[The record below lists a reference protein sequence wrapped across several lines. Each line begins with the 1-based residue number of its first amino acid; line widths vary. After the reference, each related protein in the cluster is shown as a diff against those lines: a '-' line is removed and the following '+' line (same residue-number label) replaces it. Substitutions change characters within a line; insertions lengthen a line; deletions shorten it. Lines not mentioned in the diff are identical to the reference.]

1 MAAVYWGNEFMT
13 RGDPAEQAILRLEAR
28 RFATRCD
35 TQIGQIQRADSLRE
49 LLRLATIP
57 LPYRLAEDLTGRD
70 AQRRVTQA
78 AEERAREIIQEQ
90 IDHCLRAEPERREI
104 MKNKLTEDWANL
116 TGVLAHLRA
125 WAKGKLTAAQQVR

>member
-1 MAAVYWGNEFMT
+1 MAAVYWGNEAMT
-13 RGDPAEQAILRLEAR
+13 RGDPADHAILRLESR

-49 LLRLATIP
+49 LLRLATVP
-57 LPYRLAEDLTGRD
+57 LPYRLAEDLAARD
-70 AQRRVTQA
+70 AQRHVTQA

-90 IDHCLRAEPERREI
+90 IDRCLRAEPERREI
-104 MKNKLTEDWANL
+104 MKNKLAEDWANL

-125 WAKGKLTAAQQVR
+125 WAQGKLAAAQQIR